1 MAANELGLPTGDNS
15 GEAVHLRLDLEED
28 GFIEG
33 QFSTNGSLRYFGTQL
48 IVAEILFAICLM
60 LIIAYTAPKYLGT
73 GAAIILAIAAVT
85 FPGVITIQ
93 LKRIRA
99 QRITLTAS
107 SIVLVKPSFRPK
119 AEEIKLQNISMIF
132 NSDDPVQRCFG
143 ISEVHIITAYGQ
155 KHSVLGLK
163 QPESF
168 CTSVMQHKS
177 SPRRGSLRNDELEM
191 TLQEKADRHQHDTD
205 IHGLQQLNNL
215 EELSIPQL
223 NALDK
228 RLGRLDN
235 HLTKLSDQ
243 LEEHKIRNNGE
254 EENQE
259 AKGISC

>member
-177 SPRRGSLRNDELEM
+177 SPRRGSLRNDEPEM

-235 HLTKLSDQ
+235 HLSKLSDQ